1 MPKPHEMDVK
11 VFMDLQR
18 KQMQK
23 QKKPKLYKNCV
34 LMSPKEYTAMY
45 NVHHF
50 TVLLWLKNG
59 ELEGFKVGR
68 LWRIPVEKG
77 AMQ

>member
-1 MPKPHEMDVK
+1 MPKAHEIDVK

-23 QKKPKLYKNCV
+23 QQKPKFNKNCV
-34 LMSPKEYTAMY
+34 YMSPKEYATMY

-59 ELEGFKVGR
+59 E
-68 LWRIPVEKG
+68 IKG
-77 AMQ
+77 QKIGSQ